1 MVKKRPTVGFMAIG
15 LHSYWGQFEGMKE
28 KCLHQHEVM
37 KEKFDCRDIRLEDA
51 GIVDSEDL
59 ARETGK
65 MFREKKVDIVF
76 CHMLTYAASVYIA
89 PVMRELDASMILLNV
104 QWGKSLDYDNVKGL
118 GDWLGE
124 GITCAGIPEATAV
137 LRTLK
142 KSYGIV
148 TGYMEDKSVEQE
160 IKEWCRAVSVKKKL
174 AEGNLALFGRS
185 FAGMMDLC
193 VNETKIFEKFGT
205 YIHHLDWQ
213 EIVDAGKTASS
224 DQIEKEMQKIREI
237 FEINEDMTEQDVRC
251 IAETA
256 EGFRKL
262 AGEYNLHSI
271 AGHYE
276 FDAPESQADLLAAMN
291 PALTILMT
299 EGTGYAPEGDIRAAL
314 AMVILKELAGSAMMA
329 ELYSMDF
336 NDDTCLVGHSG
347 ACDAAISSEKAVL
360 KKGIFHG
367 KKGTGYVTQFYPDKG
382 PVTMLA
388 LTEDEN
394 GEYYLA
400 AAEGECVDGPVLM
413 LGDTNLRAKFPG
425 GVKKFVNA
433 WSMEGPTHHGVLA
446 KGHHISEL
454 KRVADILRIPLKV
467 IGAED

>member
-1 MVKKRPTVGFMAIG
+1 MNRKPIAGFMAIG
-15 LHSYWGQFEGMKE
+15 LQSYWGQFEGMRE
-28 KCLHQHEVM
+28 KCIHQHEVM
-37 KEKFDCRDIRLEDA
+37 GEKFDLQAVDLEDA
-51 GIVDSEDL
+51 GIVDSEEL
-59 ARETGK
+59 ARKTGER
-65 MFREKKVDIVF
+65 FREKKVDIVF

-89 PVMRELDASMILLNV
+89 PVMRKLDVPMILLNV
-104 QWGKSLDYDNVKGL
+104 QWDKSLDYDRVKGL

-124 GITCAGIPEATAV
+124 GITCAGVPEATAV
-137 LRTLK
+137 LK
-142 KSYGIV
+142 SMGKSYGIV
-148 TGYMEDKSVEQE
+148 TGYMADETVVQE
-160 IKEWCRAVSVKKKL
+160 ISSWCRAAAVKKIL
-174 AEGNLALFGRS
+174 SIGNMALFGRS

-193 VNETKIFEKFGT
+193 VNETKVFEKFGT

-213 EIVDAGKTASS
+213 QIVDAGEAASEES
-224 DQIEKEMQKIREI
+224 VAVEKAKVRET
-237 FEINEDMTEQDVRC
+237 FEVNEDMTERDVDC
-251 IAETA
+251 IAKTA

-262 AGEYNLHSI
+262 IEEYHLHSI
-271 AGHYE
+271 SGHYE
-276 FDAPESQADLLAAMN
+276 FDAPDNQIDLQAAMN
-291 PALTILMT
+291 PALTMMMT

-314 AMVILKELAGSAMMA
+314 AMVILKAIAGNAMMA

-336 NDDTCLVGHSG
+336 NDNTCLVGHSG
-347 ACDAAISSEKAVL
+347 ACDAAISSQKAVL

-388 LTEDEN
+388 LTEDEK
-394 GEYYLA
+394 GEFVFV

-446 KGHHISEL
+446 RGHYIEEL
-454 KRVADILRIPLKV
+454 KCVAKVLEIPLKV
-467 IGAED
+467 ISPEE